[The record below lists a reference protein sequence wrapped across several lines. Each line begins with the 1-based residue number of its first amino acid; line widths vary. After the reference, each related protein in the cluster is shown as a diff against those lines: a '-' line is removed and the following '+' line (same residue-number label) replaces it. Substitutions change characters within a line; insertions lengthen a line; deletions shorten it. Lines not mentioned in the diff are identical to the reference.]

1 MEDTAGSGPEAGRG
15 GCGGRSILEVDR
27 QWRAPSG
34 PSGAWQCLR
43 GAWLGLALSLVGLAC
58 SPGALA
64 LDPAER
70 SAAGEAFRAAE
81 RGDWQRAFAV
91 MAEVADPLPAK
102 TLRWLYMM
110 EERKPA
116 DFATLA
122 GFLLA
127 NPDWP
132 WPEQL
137 QIIAEGTI
145 TDPADHELIRRLF
158 QDRAPLTTR
167 GSIRYAEALFR
178 IDQDERAQALIRRA
192 WVEGDFSAGEELKF
206 YHRYRRLLT
215 AQDHIA
221 RLDNLLWD
229 YRRSS
234 AMRMLE
240 RVPDGY
246 RRLAT
251 ARMRL
256 QRRQH
261 GVDAAVKAVP
271 ASLSNDPGLLFDRMR
286 WRRQK
291 RMHDGV
297 VDLLL
302 DPPDRLVH
310 PTRWWFERELQIR
323 RALRDRDFDLA
334 YRLASRHGQTEG
346 EEFAAAEW
354 LAGWLALRFVRQP
367 QIAQRHFARVH
378 DGAAAPVIRARA
390 AYWLGRSAAAT
401 GDRALATEWY
411 QRAAEHHIA
420 YYGQL
425 AAEELGSA
433 YRPAPPP
440 PAADAGQ
447 RAGFEANELV
457 RVARMLIEVDATA
470 KLSPF
475 LIRLADLAGSP
486 GEVGL
491 IAELAA
497 ASGRPHLV
505 TQVGRFAAYYGQVNE
520 AAAFPIPDLAGLVR
534 PPPGGPEAALLLGVA
549 RQESVFDPWV
559 ASHAGAQGLLQLIP
573 PTARLMARA
582 LHLPYNEGLLTG
594 DPDYNIRLGSHY
606 LKTLLARYRGE
617 TALAVAA
624 YNAGPSRVDEW
635 LQLHGDPR
643 GGERYDLIDWIELI
657 PFDETRNYVERVL
670 EGRGMYRRRLTESQV
685 ATIPFRPVNGPLDPL
700 PAPSLKP
707 RDEAVELVTAGL
719 PAGAPIPLLK
729 PLEDSVILVPAG
741 FGPPLPK
748 LKPDEDLELAAGG
761 SGSRPARLSAG
772 AVPRS

>member
-1 MEDTAGSGPEAGRG
+1 M
-15 GCGGRSILEVDR
+15 
-27 QWRAPSG
+27 PSG
-34 PSGAWQCLR
+34 PTGARRRLR
-43 GAWLGLALSLVGLAC
+43 GVWLGLALSLAGLAG
-58 SPGALA
+58 SPEALA

-102 TLRWLYMM
+102 TLGWLYMM
-110 EERKPA
+110 EERRPA

-167 GSIRYAEALFR
+167 GSIRYAEALFKV
-178 IDQDERAQALIRRA
+178 DQDERAQALVRRA

-206 YHRYRRLLT
+206 YRKYRGLLT
-215 AQDHIA
+215 TQDHIA

-297 VDLLL
+297 VALLL

-323 RALRDRDFDLA
+323 RALRVRDFDLA

-354 LAGWLALRFVRQP
+354 LAGWLALRFVQQP
-367 QIAQRHFARVH
+367 RTALRHFTRMH

-401 GDRALATEWY
+401 GDQPLALEWY

-440 PAADAGQ
+440 PAADAGL
-447 RAGFEANELV
+447 RARFDARELV

-475 LIRLADLAGSP
+475 LIRLADLAESP
-486 GEVGL
+486 AEVGL

-497 ASGRPHLV
+497 ASERPHLV
-505 TQVGRFAAYYGQVNE
+505 TQVGRFAAYYGQVDD
-520 AAAFPIPDLAGLVR
+520 AAAFPIPELAGLVR
-534 PPPGGPEAALLLGVA
+534 PRPGEPEAALLLGVA

-582 LHLPYNEGLLTG
+582 LGLPYNEGLLTG
-594 DPDYNIRLGSHY
+594 DPDYNVRLGSHY

-643 GGERYDLIDWIELI
+643 RGDRYDLIDWIELI
-657 PFDETRNYVERVL
+657 PFDETRNYVQRVL
-670 EGRGMYRRRLTESQV
+670 EGRGMYRRRLAEPQV
-685 ATIPFRPVNGPLDPL
+685 ATVWFRPVVGPLDPL
-700 PAPSLKP
+700 P
-707 RDEAVELVTAGL
+707 G
-719 PAGAPIPLLK
+719 PLLK
-729 PLEDSVILVPAG
+729 PLDQAREVVLAALLARAPK
-741 FGPPLPK
+741 PK
-748 LKPDEDLELAAGG
+748 LKPGRGGVIPVGLQSPPLSERKPDDIEFAAGEG
-761 SGSRPARLSAG
+761 ASTTPPPPASSE
-772 AVPRS
+772 PES